1 MNDSQGIEFKVAKL
15 AKKGSPM
22 RRFKFVGQ
30 SIGLLF
36 MLLAA
41 FALTSCG
48 SDSSDEPYTLIS
60 AGDIAQCDIAAPKDT
75 NAFKTAS
82 LVERLLMQ
90 AGDKAAVLTLGDNVY
105 YTGILQE
112 YQGCYEATWGK
123 FKARTWATPGN
134 HDYGV
139 ANAVGYFD
147 YFGARAG
154 PSRSGIYKQALGNWS
169 LFALNSNVAADPASG
184 QMAWIKAEVAASTG
198 CKLAAWHFPVVSS
211 STRGNNATMQAI
223 WAELAARKVDIVLQ
237 GHEHLYERF
246 APMQSDGTADA
257 ANGIRSF
264 VVGTGGAALYDFGA
278 TKPNSE
284 VRIKNFGVLVL
295 KLYAS
300 RYEWSFQTVDGA
312 VLDSG
317 SANCK
322 T

>member
-1 MNDSQGIEFKVAKL
+1 MSHFKPL
-15 AKKGSPM
+15 SI
-22 RRFKFVGQ
+22 

-36 MLLAA
+36 ALLTA

-48 SDSSDEPYTLIS
+48 SNSSDEPYTLIS

-82 LVERLLMQ
+82 LVERLLAQ

-105 YTGILQE
+105 YTGLLQE
-112 YQGCYEATWGK
+112 YQGCYDATWGK
-123 FKARTWATPGN
+123 FKSRTWTTPGN

-154 PSRSGIYKQALGNWS
+154 PTRTGIYKQALGNWS
-169 LFALNSNVAADPASG
+169 LFALNSNVAADPTSG
-184 QMAWIKAEVAASTG
+184 QMAWVKAEVAANSG
-198 CKLAAWHFPVVSS
+198 CKLAAWHFPLVSS
-211 STRGNNATMQAI
+211 STRGNNATMQSV
-223 WAELAARKVDIVLQ
+223 WAELAAKKVDIVLQ
-237 GHEHLYERF
+237 GHEHQYERF
-246 APMQSDGTADA
+246 LPMQSDGSADA
-257 ANGIRSF
+257 SNGIRSF

-284 VRIKNFGVLVL
+284 ARIKNFGVLVL

-300 RYEWSFQTVDGA
+300 RYEWSFHTIDGA
-312 VLDSG
+312 ILDG
-317 SANCK
+317 GGANCK

>member
-1 MNDSQGIEFKVAKL
+1 MIRNFGIYLVVETL
-15 AKKGSPM
+15 IKKRWSM
-22 RRFKFVGQ
+22 RRFNRTSL
-30 SIGLLF
+30 SIGL
-36 MLLAA
+36 MLLVASIQIGCA
-41 FALTSCG
+41 SNTA
-48 SDSSDEPYTLIS
+48 DEAYTLIV
-60 AGDIAQCDIAAPKDT
+60 AGDIAQCDIAEPKDT

-82 LVERLLMQ
+82 LVERLLAQ

-105 YTGILQE
+105 YTGLLQE

-123 FKARTWATPGN
+123 FKHRTWAIPGN

-154 PSRSGIYKQALGNWS
+154 PSRTGIYKQELGKWS

-184 QMAWIKAEVAASTG
+184 QMAWLKAGVAANSG
-198 CKLAAWHFPVVSS
+198 CKLAAWHYPVISS
-211 STRGNNATMQAI
+211 STRGNNATMASV
-223 WAELAARKVDIVLQ
+223 WTELAAKKVDIVLQ

-246 APMQSDGTADA
+246 TPMQSDGSADA
-257 ANGIRSF
+257 TNGIRSF
-264 VVGTGGAALYDFGA
+264 VVGTGGAALYDFAG

-284 VRIKNFGVLVL
+284 ARIKNFGVLVL
-295 KLYAS
+295 KLYES
-300 RYEWSFQTVDGA
+300 KYEWSFQTVDGA
-312 VLDSG
+312 TLDSG

>member
-1 MNDSQGIEFKVAKL
+1 MYSFSLGSL
-15 AKKGSPM
+15 SKG
-22 RRFKFVGQ
+22 
-30 SIGLLF
+30 F
-36 MLLAA
+36 MLLVA

-48 SDSSDEPYTLIS
+48 DNTSDQPYTLIA
-60 AGDIAQCDIAAPKDT
+60 AGDIAQCDIASPKDT
-75 NAFKTAS
+75 NAYKTAN
-82 LVERLLMQ
+82 LVERLLAQ

-105 YTGILQE
+105 YTGMLQE

-123 FKARTWATPGN
+123 FKSRTWATPGN

-147 YFGARAG
+147 YFGSRAG
-154 PSRSGIYKQALGNWS
+154 PNRTGLYKESLGSWS
-169 LFALNSNVAADPASG
+169 LFALNSNIAADPASG
-184 QMAWIKAEVAASTG
+184 QMTWLKSEVATSSG

-211 STRGNNATMQAI
+211 SIRGNNATMQSA
-223 WAELAARKVDIVLQ
+223 WTELAAKKVDIVLQ
-237 GHEHLYERF
+237 GHEHHYERF
-246 APMQSDGTADA
+246 APIQSDGTADVTS
-257 ANGIRSF
+257 GIRSF

-284 VRIKNFGVLVL
+284 ARIKNFGVLVL

-300 RYEWSFQTVDGA
+300 RYEWSFHTVDGT

-317 SANCK
+317 GASCK

>member
-1 MNDSQGIEFKVAKL
+1 MS
-15 AKKGSPM
+15 
-22 RRFKFVGQ
+22 RFKLVSL
-30 SIGLLF
+30 SIGL
-36 MLLAA
+36 MLLI
-41 FALTSCG
+41 ALTQTSCG
-48 SDSSDEPYTLIS
+48 GNASDEPYTLIS

-82 LVERLLMQ
+82 LVERLLAQ

-105 YTGILQE
+105 YTGLLQE

-123 FKARTWATPGN
+123 FKSRTWATPGN

-154 PSRSGIYKQALGNWS
+154 SNRTGIYKQELGKWS
-169 LFALNSNVAADPASG
+169 LLALNSNMAADPASG
-184 QMAWIKAEVAASTG
+184 QMAWLKAEVAASSG

-211 STRGNNATMQAI
+211 SVRGNNATMQSI
-223 WAELAARKVDIVLQ
+223 WAELAAKKVDIVLQ
-237 GHEHLYERF
+237 GHEHQYERF
-246 APMQSDGTADA
+246 APMQSDGSADA
-257 ANGIRSF
+257 SNGIRSF

-284 VRIKNFGVLVL
+284 ARVKNFGVLVL
-295 KLYAS
+295 RLYAS
-300 RYEWSFQTVDGA
+300 RYEWSFHTIDGA
-312 VLDSG
+312 ILDSG
-317 SANCK
+317 GANCK

>member
-1 MNDSQGIEFKVAKL
+1 MAKL
-15 AKKGSPM
+15 NKKGYGLYMGS
-22 RRFKFVGQ
+22 FKLV
-30 SIGLLF
+30 SSYIC
-36 MLLAA
+36 LAFLVA
-41 FALTSCG
+41 FTLTSCG
-48 SDSSDEPYTLIS
+48 DNAADEPYTLIA

-82 LVERLLMQ
+82 LVERLLVQ

-105 YTGILQE
+105 YTGLLQE

-123 FKARTWATPGN
+123 FKHRTWAIPGN

-154 PSRSGIYKQALGNWS
+154 PSRNGIYKQEAGKWS
-169 LFALNSNVAADPASG
+169 LFSLNSNVAADAASG
-184 QMAWIKAEVAASTG
+184 QMAWIKAEVAANSG
-198 CKLAAWHFPVVSS
+198 CKLAAWHYPVISS
-211 STRGNNATMQAI
+211 SARGNNETMVSI
-223 WAELAARKVDIVLQ
+223 WAELAAKKVDIVLQ

-246 APMQSDGTADA
+246 APMQSDGTANI

-284 VRIKNFGVLVL
+284 ARIKNFGVLVL
-295 KLYAS
+295 KLYES
-300 RYEWSFQTVDGA
+300 KYEWSFQTVDGA